1 MVPTSSLSRRVSQSL
16 FLIGLVPAIILALVN
31 LKTLKDLADTKGAE
45 LVSQSI
51 TLGELINR
59 NLFERYGDVQAFGYN
74 QAIHD
79 RESWYKVGSEVNQIA
94 KVMNDYVKSY
104 GVYTLS
110 VLVDLNGQVIAVN
123 DRDATG
129 EKIDSKFLYA
139 VSFKDHSWVKD
150 AIEGRFYTEPGMITG
165 SVVEDAYFDPIVKQ
179 IYEGDGYTL
188 GFAAPVRDAE
198 GKTIAVWKNFTNFNV
213 IEEILWTSQK
223 SLKKYGYPRT
233 DFVLIGKDG
242 IILAQSDHIK
252 SDEDKFERSSNIG
265 QDNLVE
271 NGLHS
276 DLGLAENISGLG
288 QQIDPDSRASQ
299 LVAFSRLEPTL
310 GFKGMQWSA
319 LIKVNRSDVLAD
331 LIAIERILFGL
342 LVATIGV
349 LIFCTRKI
357 AKLLVTPL
365 QNILEEFKKTSEL
378 LDSSSVQILDL
389 SQDLAAGSTEQA
401 AAIQESV
408 ASMTEMSGMISQ
420 TSDLTQRSR
429 VASSKMAEGS
439 QIGAA
444 TMQNMV
450 RAMETIQ
457 ASNAQ
462 LQNMVDVISQ
472 ISSKTAVINDIVFKT
487 QLLSFNASIEA
498 ARAGQHGRGFAVV
511 AEEVGHLAEL
521 SGHAAKEIESLID
534 QSKKEVSQIVEMTL
548 ARVTEGHRVSNESLN
563 IFSKLTS
570 SISEVDNQ
578 IEGIAQATK
587 EQNLGIKQSSIA
599 LSEMDNIAQKTRDI
613 AQEASSCSVQLGQE
627 NQKLKFLLASFDS
640 LLNGRKL
647 DAALKINSKKEIL
660 DIRPVERK
668 AVASSEVKP
677 KPIPVKV
684 RKSISTKQNMLSRS
698 PSLKSSP
705 VTEAQA
711 EPASSK
717 AMPPGEATD
726 IAERLIKKKAE
737 GKLVS
742 LEDETPAHSLDNFT
756 PMT

>member
-1 MVPTSSLSRRVSQSL
+1 MVSTSSLSRRVSQAL

-31 LKTLKDLADTKGAE
+31 LKTLKDLADTKGSE

-79 RESWYKVGSEVNQIA
+79 RESWYKVGSESNQIA
-94 KVMNDYVKSY
+94 RVMNDYIKSY

-110 VLVDLNGQVIAVN
+110 LLVDLNGQVIAVN
-123 DRDATG
+123 DRNATG
-129 EKIDSKFLYA
+129 EKIESKFLYA
-139 VSFKDHSWVKD
+139 LSFKDHTWVKD
-150 AIEGRFYTEPGMITG
+150 AIEGRFYTEQGMING
-165 SVVEDAYFDPIVKQ
+165 SVVEDAYFDPIIKQ
-179 IYEGDGYTL
+179 IYKGDGYTI
-188 GFAAPVRDAE
+188 GFSAPVRDSE

-242 IILAQSDHIK
+242 TVLAQSDHVNGE
-252 SDEDKFERSSNIG
+252 EDKFERSPKVG
-265 QDNLVE
+265 QDNFVK
-271 NGLHS
+271 NGVYSELE
-276 DLGLAENISGLG
+276 LAENMSGLSH
-288 QQIDPDSRASQ
+288 QIDPDSGASQ

-310 GFKGMQWSA
+310 GFKGMHWYA
-319 LIKVNRSDVLAD
+319 LIRVNRSDVLAD

-365 QNILEEFKKTSEL
+365 QNILEEFKKTSKL

-389 SQDLAAGSTEQA
+389 SQELAAGSTEQA

-439 QIGAA
+439 QIGAT

-450 RAMETIQ
+450 RAMESIQ
-457 ASNAQ
+457 ASNTQ

-627 NQKLKFLLASFDS
+627 NQKLKFLLTSFDS

-647 DAALKINSKKEIL
+647 DADPKIDPREENL
-660 DIRPVERK
+660 DIL
-668 AVASSEVKP
+668 AVPGRAIAVSEVKP
-677 KPIPVKV
+677 KPPSVKAQ
-684 RKSISTKQNMLSRS
+684 KSISKKPNILSK
-698 PSLKSSP
+698 SLKSSS
-705 VTEAQA
+705 VTEAQV
-711 EPASSK
+711 ETVPPK
-717 AMPPGEATD
+717 AMPPGEASE

-737 GKLVS
+737 GKLAK
-742 LEDETPAHSLDNFT
+742 LEDETPAHSPDNFT